1 MTADPHSSRIER
13 RAARGRGG
21 TRVGGRGPGA
31 SGGMGG
37 VASTVEM
44 GRLEAP
50 ARDKPGIY
58 QHQRRELRRSVAETS
73 SYIQKRRPAG
83 PLRGVFDG
91 V

>member
-1 MTADPHSSRIER
+1 
-13 RAARGRGG
+13 
-21 TRVGGRGPGA
+21 
-31 SGGMGG
+31 MGG

-50 ARDKPGIY
+50 ARDKPGIH
-58 QHQRRELRRSVAETS
+58 QHQRRVLRRSVAETP

-83 PLRGVFDG
+83 PLRGVFGG

>member
-1 MTADPHSSRIER
+1 
-13 RAARGRGG
+13 
-21 TRVGGRGPGA
+21 
-31 SGGMGG
+31 MGG

-58 QHQRRELRRSVAETS
+58 QHQRRVLRRSVAETM

-83 PLRGVFDG
+83 PLRGVFGG

>member
-1 MTADPHSSRIER
+1 M
-13 RAARGRGG
+13 
-21 TRVGGRGPGA
+21 
-31 SGGMGG
+31 
-37 VASTVEM
+37 EM

-58 QHQRRELRRSVAETS
+58 QHQRRVLRRSVAETM

-83 PLRGVFDG
+83 PLRGVFAG